1 LNGLQ
6 PSPSAHVSDPFKALA
21 LTWEDFVQ
29 LVFRLTVQAYRAM
42 HNAGIARPNW
52 EENVFTVNLQN
63 FLRPIAFNQ
72 ELPVHVH
79 SRIKHHTG
87 AMRAGVQPTIEAKE
101 MDLVLYGSWEQD
113 YHEVC
118 FVWEAKRVGDKRVNK
133 HFGVLNAAYIN
144 EAIYRFI
151 LCKYAAGLDDAGVL
165 AYVLAGNAEVIVEDI
180 NATMGR
186 IRKNPRLPD
195 NNHLTISSPIDGFE
209 NVYLSTH
216 TRIDSSSIQLHHLFF
231 SFDFT

>member
-1 LNGLQ
+1 LSGLQ

-42 HNAGIARPNW
+42 HDARIARPDW
-52 EENVFTVNLQN
+52 EENVFTITLQN
-63 FLRPIAFNQ
+63 FLRPLAFDQ

-79 SRIKHHTG
+79 SRIKHHTE
-87 AMRAGVQPTIEAKE
+87 AMRAGRQSTIEAKE

-113 YHEVC
+113 YHEVA

-133 HFGVLNAAYIN
+133 QFTALNAAYIN

-151 LCKYAAGLDDAGVL
+151 RCEYAAGLDDAGVL
-165 AYVLAGNAEVIVEDI
+165 AYVLAGNAEVIVGDI

-186 IRKNPRLPD
+186 IHKNRPLSAT
-195 NNHLTISSPIDGFE
+195 NHLTISLPIYDFE
-209 NVYLSTH
+209 NVYLSNH
-216 TRIDSSSIQLHHLFF
+216 TRIDSSSIQLHHLFL
-231 SFDFT
+231 SFDFI